1 MTAVTRDEILA
12 FARRDWAAVERGKRQ
27 YWAARFRDEGPT
39 AAREASTLLL
49 QHARRVGVDLLD
61 ERARRTD
68 SADHLT
74 LRHRLDRTSRAFAG
88 R

>member
-1 MTAVTRDEILA
+1 MVAVTRDDILA
-12 FARRDWAAVERGKRQ
+12 FVRRDWAAVEHSKRE
-27 YWAARFRDEGPT
+27 YWAARFRDEGPR

-49 QHARRVGVDLLD
+49 QHARRVGIDLLD

-68 SADHLT
+68 LADHLK
-74 LRHRLDRTSRAFAG
+74 LRDRLDRTSRAFAG